1 MTFTSISDTLE
12 SAKSLASE
20 AQDDILQTRILA
32 QLGFVYYKCFPKGSN
47 ELQIINKARKYF
59 QEMNQLAGQ
68 ASLGAAINSTEKQN
82 AVDGDDDDQEVCMEN
97 WYFKGQNLSQEVIL
111 RLEELEKA
119 NLTAEEIECNAYA

>member
-1 MTFTSISDTLE
+1 M
-12 SAKSLASE
+12 
-20 AQDDILQTRILA
+20 
-32 QLGFVYYKCFPKGSN
+32 
-47 ELQIINKARKYF
+47 
-59 QEMNQLAGQ
+59 AGQ